1 MSATES
7 SSDVSNTMHELFE
20 VPTLLVQVVI
30 AIATG
35 GLIGLERERLPER
48 KYAGLRTLALLCGA
62 GPIVVY
68 VGGIDGSAAVLGLF
82 LGIYLGLTAAVALS
96 VVLIRYS
103 LDETDIGFTTSVTV
117 FLVGLLGVL
126 IGYER
131 YFESTSVV
139 IIAVLVLAERDRLHR
154 YVDSLSDQELLDTLK
169 LGALVFILYPIL
181 PSEPIDPYDA
191 VVLQDVLLFVIFVLL
206 IQFAAYLSMAQLGGS
221 RGLAVTGLLSGGANS
236 FAAAGVL
243 ARLANQSR
251 EAVTA
256 ASFALLLATLTMIL
270 RNVGIAVALAVPIL
284 WVVSVPAAVM
294 VGVTL
299 AAAGLVWWQGETH
312 EEFDIDLESPFSFR
326 AAAKFSVAYLAILLV
341 SVGGEEVA
349 GDVGLYAT
357 AFTGGLISSAAVS
370 VTAATVFNNGSV
382 AAEAAA
388 GMVVLGI
395 TASLTSK
402 IALVEWINDEMRY
415 NAAIPM
421 AVIGLA
427 GLAAFLLVVTTAV

>member
-1 MSATES
+1 
-7 SSDVSNTMHELFE
+7 MHELFE
-20 VPTLLVQVVI
+20 VPTLLVQVVV

-35 GLIGLERERLPER
+35 GLIGLERERLPAR

-62 GPIVVY
+62 GPVVVY
-68 VGGIDGSAAVLGLF
+68 VGQLDGSSAILGLF
-82 LGIYLGLTAAVALS
+82 LGIYLSLAAAVALS
-96 VVLIRYS
+96 VVLIRFS
-103 LDETDIGFTTSVTV
+103 LEEADIGFTTSVTV
-117 FLVGLLGVL
+117 FFVGLLGVL

-131 YFESTSVV
+131 YFESTSIL

-221 RGLAVTGLLSGGANS
+221 RGLAVTGLLAGGANS

-243 ARLANQSR
+243 ARLAKQSR

-270 RNVGIAVALAVPIL
+270 RNVGIAVALAYPIL
-284 WVVSVPAAVM
+284 WAVSAPAAVM
-294 VGVTL
+294 VAVTL
-299 AAAGLVWWQGETH
+299 AAAGLVWWNGETH
-312 EEFDIDLESPFSFR
+312 EEFDIDLDSPFSFR
-326 AAAKFSVAYLAILLV
+326 AAAKFSVAYIAILLV

-349 GDVGLYAT
+349 GDIGLYAT
-357 AFTGGLISSAAVS
+357 AFAGGLISSAAVS
-370 VTAATVFNNGSV
+370 VTAATVLSNGGV
-382 AAEAAA
+382 GAQAAA
-388 GMVVLGI
+388 GMVLLGI
-395 TASLTSK
+395 AASLTSK
-402 IALVEWINDEMRY
+402 IVLVEWVNDEMRSR
-415 NAAIPM
+415 AAAPM
-421 AVIGLA
+421 VLIGLA
-427 GLAAFLLVVTTAV
+427 GLGTFLVVVMAM

>member
-1 MSATES
+1 MTVREE
-7 SSDVSNTMHELFE
+7 DVSGHMHELFE
-20 VPTLLVQVVI
+20 VPTLLVQVVV

-35 GLIGLERERLPER
+35 GLIGLERERLPAR

-62 GPIVVY
+62 GPVVVY
-68 VGGIDGSAAVLGLF
+68 VGQLDGSSAILGLF
-82 LGIYLGLTAAVALS
+82 LGIYLSLAAAVALS
-96 VVLIRYS
+96 VVLIRFS
-103 LDETDIGFTTSVTV
+103 LEEADIGFTTSVTV

-131 YFESTSVV
+131 YFESTSIV

-221 RGLAVTGLLSGGANS
+221 RGLAVTGLLAGGANS

-243 ARLANQSR
+243 ARLAKQSR

-270 RNVGIAVALAVPIL
+270 RNVGIAVALAYPIL
-284 WVVSVPAAVM
+284 WTVSAPAAVM
-294 VGVTL
+294 VAVTL
-299 AAAGLVWWQGETH
+299 AAAGLVWWNGETH
-312 EEFDIDLESPFSFR
+312 EEFDIDLDSPFSFR
-326 AAAKFSVAYLAILLV
+326 AAAKFSVAYIAILLV

-349 GDVGLYAT
+349 GDIGLYAT
-357 AFTGGLISSAAVS
+357 AFAGGLISSAAVS
-370 VTAATVFNNGSV
+370 VTAATVLSNGGV
-382 AAEAAA
+382 GAQAAA
-388 GMVVLGI
+388 GMVLLGI
-395 TASLTSK
+395 AASLTSK
-402 IALVEWINDEMRY
+402 IVLVEWVNDEMRSR
-415 NAAIPM
+415 AAAPM
-421 AVIGLA
+421 VLIGLA
-427 GLAAFLLVVTTAV
+427 GLGTFLVVVMAM

>member
-1 MSATES
+1 MTVREE
-7 SSDVSNTMHELFE
+7 DVSGHMHELFE
-20 VPTLLVQVVI
+20 VPTLLVQVVV

-35 GLIGLERERLPER
+35 GLIGLERERLPAR

-62 GPIVVY
+62 GPVVVY
-68 VGGIDGSAAVLGLF
+68 VGQLDGSSAILGLF
-82 LGIYLGLTAAVALS
+82 LGIYLSLAAAVALS
-96 VVLIRYS
+96 VVLIRFS
-103 LDETDIGFTTSVTV
+103 LEEADIGFTTSVTV

-131 YFESTSVV
+131 YFESTSIV

-221 RGLAVTGLLSGGANS
+221 RGLAVTGLLAGGANS

-243 ARLANQSR
+243 ARLAKQSR

-270 RNVGIAVALAVPIL
+270 RNVGIAVALAYPIL
-284 WVVSVPAAVM
+284 WAVSAPAAVM
-294 VGVTL
+294 VAVTL
-299 AAAGLVWWQGETH
+299 TAAGLVWWNGETH
-312 EEFDIDLESPFSFR
+312 EEFDIDLDSPFSFR
-326 AAAKFSVAYLAILLV
+326 AAAKFSVAYIAILLV

-349 GDVGLYAT
+349 GDIGLYAT
-357 AFTGGLISSAAVS
+357 AFAGGLISSAAVS
-370 VTAATVFNNGSV
+370 VTAATVLSNGGV
-382 AAEAAA
+382 GAQAAA
-388 GMVVLGI
+388 GMVLLGI
-395 TASLTSK
+395 AASLTSK
-402 IALVEWINDEMRY
+402 IVLVEWINDEMRSR
-415 NAAIPM
+415 AAAPM
-421 AVIGLA
+421 VLIGLA
-427 GLAAFLLVVTTAV
+427 GLGTFLVVVTAV

>member
-1 MSATES
+1 
-7 SSDVSNTMHELFE
+7 MHELFE
-20 VPTLLVQVVI
+20 IPTLLVQVVV

-35 GLIGLERERLPER
+35 GLIGLERERLPAR

-62 GPIVVY
+62 GPVVVY
-68 VGGIDGSAAVLGLF
+68 VGQLDGSSAILGLF
-82 LGIYLGLTAAVALS
+82 LGIYLSLAAAVALS
-96 VVLIRYS
+96 VVLIRFS
-103 LDETDIGFTTSVTV
+103 LEEADIGFTTSVTV

-131 YFESTSVV
+131 YFESTSIL

-221 RGLAVTGLLSGGANS
+221 RGLAVTGLLAGGANS

-243 ARLANQSR
+243 ARLAKQSR

-270 RNVGIAVALAVPIL
+270 RNVGIAVALAYPIL
-284 WVVSVPAAVM
+284 WAVSGPAAVM
-294 VGVTL
+294 VAVTL
-299 AAAGLVWWQGETH
+299 TAAGLVWWNGETH
-312 EEFDIDLESPFSFR
+312 EEFDIDLDSPFSFR
-326 AAAKFSVAYLAILLV
+326 AAAKFSVAYIAILLV

-349 GDVGLYAT
+349 GNIGLYAT
-357 AFTGGLISSAAVS
+357 AFAGGLISSAAVS
-370 VTAATVFNNGSV
+370 VTAATVLSNGGV
-382 AAEAAA
+382 GAQAAA
-388 GMVVLGI
+388 GMVLLGI
-395 TASLTSK
+395 AASLTSK
-402 IALVEWINDEMRY
+402 IVLVEWINDEMRSR
-415 NAAIPM
+415 AAVPM
-421 AVIGLA
+421 VLIGLA
-427 GLAAFLLVVTTAV
+427 GLGTFLVVVTAM

>member
-1 MSATES
+1 MTVREE
-7 SSDVSNTMHELFE
+7 DVSGHMHELFE
-20 VPTLLVQVVI
+20 VPTLLVQVVV

-35 GLIGLERERLPER
+35 GLIGLERERLPAR

-62 GPIVVY
+62 GPVVVY
-68 VGGIDGSAAVLGLF
+68 VGQLDGSSAILGLF
-82 LGIYLGLTAAVALS
+82 LGIYLILAAAVALS
-96 VVLIRYS
+96 VVLIRFS
-103 LDETDIGFTTSVTV
+103 LEEADIGFTTSVTV

-131 YFESTSVV
+131 YFESTSIV

-221 RGLAVTGLLSGGANS
+221 RGLAVTGLLAGGANS

-243 ARLANQSR
+243 ARLAKQSR

-270 RNVGIAVALAVPIL
+270 RNVGIAVALAYPIL
-284 WVVSVPAAVM
+284 WTVSAPAAVM
-294 VGVTL
+294 VAVTL
-299 AAAGLVWWQGETH
+299 TAAGLVWWNGETH
-312 EEFDIDLESPFSFR
+312 EEFDIDLDSPFSFR
-326 AAAKFSVAYLAILLV
+326 AAAKFSVAYIAILLV

-349 GDVGLYAT
+349 GDIGLYAT
-357 AFTGGLISSAAVS
+357 AFAGGLISSAAVS
-370 VTAATVFNNGSV
+370 VTAATVLSNGGV
-382 AAEAAA
+382 GAQAAA
-388 GMVVLGI
+388 GMVLLGI
-395 TASLTSK
+395 AASLTSK
-402 IALVEWINDEMRY
+402 IVLVEWINDEMRSR
-415 NAAIPM
+415 AAVPM
-421 AVIGLA
+421 VLIGLA
-427 GLAAFLLVVTTAV
+427 GLGTFLVVVTVI

>member
-1 MSATES
+1 
-7 SSDVSNTMHELFE
+7 MHELFE
-20 VPTLLVQVVI
+20 VPTLLVQVVV

-35 GLIGLERERLPER
+35 GLIGLERERLPAR

-62 GPIVVY
+62 GPVVVY
-68 VGGIDGSAAVLGLF
+68 VGQLDGSSAILGLF
-82 LGIYLGLTAAVALS
+82 LGIYLSLAAAVALS
-96 VVLIRYS
+96 VVLIRFS
-103 LDETDIGFTTSVTV
+103 LEEADIGFTTSVTV

-131 YFESTSVV
+131 YFESTSIL

-221 RGLAVTGLLSGGANS
+221 RGLAVTGLLAGGANS

-243 ARLANQSR
+243 ARLAKQSR

-270 RNVGIAVALAVPIL
+270 RNVGIAVALAYPIL
-284 WVVSVPAAVM
+284 WTVSAPAAVM
-294 VGVTL
+294 VAVTL
-299 AAAGLVWWQGETH
+299 AAAGLVWWNGETH
-312 EEFDIDLESPFSFR
+312 EEFDIDLDSPFSFR
-326 AAAKFSVAYLAILLV
+326 AAAKFSVAYIAILLV

-349 GDVGLYAT
+349 GDIGLYAT
-357 AFTGGLISSAAVS
+357 AFAGGLISSAAVS
-370 VTAATVFNNGSV
+370 VTAATVLSNGGV
-382 AAEAAA
+382 GAQAAA
-388 GMVVLGI
+388 GMVLLGI
-395 TASLTSK
+395 AASLTSK
-402 IALVEWINDEMRY
+402 IVLVEWINDEMRSR
-415 NAAIPM
+415 AAAPM
-421 AVIGLA
+421 VLIGLA
-427 GLAAFLLVVTTAV
+427 GLGTFLVVVTAI

>member
-1 MSATES
+1 
-7 SSDVSNTMHELFE
+7 MHELFE
-20 VPTLLVQVVI
+20 VPTLLVQVVV

-35 GLIGLERERLPER
+35 GLIGLERERLPAR

-62 GPIVVY
+62 GPVVVY
-68 VGGIDGSAAVLGLF
+68 VGQLDGSSAILGLF
-82 LGIYLGLTAAVALS
+82 LGIYLSLAAAVALS
-96 VVLIRYS
+96 VVLIRFS
-103 LDETDIGFTTSVTV
+103 LEEADIGFTTSVTV

-131 YFESTSVV
+131 YFESTSIV
-139 IIAVLVLAERDRLHR
+139 IIAVLVLAERDRLHS

-221 RGLAVTGLLSGGANS
+221 RGLAVTGLLAGGANS

-243 ARLANQSR
+243 ARLAKQSR

-270 RNVGIAVALAVPIL
+270 RNVGIAVALAYPIL
-284 WVVSVPAAVM
+284 WTVSAPAAVM
-294 VGVTL
+294 VAVTL
-299 AAAGLVWWQGETH
+299 AAAGLVWWNGETH
-312 EEFDIDLESPFSFR
+312 EEFDIDLDSPFSFR
-326 AAAKFSVAYLAILLV
+326 AAAKFSVAYIAILLV

-349 GDVGLYAT
+349 GNIGLYAT
-357 AFTGGLISSAAVS
+357 AFAGGLISSAAVS
-370 VTAATVFNNGSV
+370 VTAATVLSNGGV
-382 AAEAAA
+382 GAQAAA
-388 GMVVLGI
+388 GMVLLGI
-395 TASLTSK
+395 AASLTSK
-402 IALVEWINDEMRY
+402 IVLVEWINDEMRSR
-415 NAAIPM
+415 AAAPM
-421 AVIGLA
+421 VLIGLA
-427 GLAAFLLVVTTAV
+427 GLGTFLVVVMAM

>member
-1 MSATES
+1 
-7 SSDVSNTMHELFE
+7 MHELFE
-20 VPTLLVQVVI
+20 VPTLLVQVVV

-35 GLIGLERERLPER
+35 GLIGLERERLPAR

-62 GPIVVY
+62 GPVVVY
-68 VGGIDGSAAVLGLF
+68 VGQLDGSSAILGLF
-82 LGIYLGLTAAVALS
+82 LGIYLSLAAAVALS
-96 VVLIRYS
+96 VVLIRFS
-103 LDETDIGFTTSVTV
+103 LEEADIGFTTSVTV

-131 YFESTSVV
+131 YFESTSIL

-221 RGLAVTGLLSGGANS
+221 RGLAVTGLLAGGANS

-243 ARLANQSR
+243 ARLAKQSR

-270 RNVGIAVALAVPIL
+270 RNVGIAVALAYPIL
-284 WVVSVPAAVM
+284 WTVSAPAAVM
-294 VGVTL
+294 VAVTL
-299 AAAGLVWWQGETH
+299 AAAGLVWWNGETH
-312 EEFDIDLESPFSFR
+312 EEFDIDLDSPFSFR
-326 AAAKFSVAYLAILLV
+326 AAAKFSVAYIAILLV

-349 GDVGLYAT
+349 GDIGLYAT
-357 AFTGGLISSAAVS
+357 AFAGGLISSAAVS
-370 VTAATVFNNGSV
+370 VTAATVLSNGGV
-382 AAEAAA
+382 GAQAAA
-388 GMVVLGI
+388 GMVLLGI
-395 TASLTSK
+395 AASLTSK
-402 IALVEWINDEMRY
+402 IVLVEWINDEMRSR
-415 NAAIPM
+415 AAAPM
-421 AVIGLA
+421 VLIGLA
-427 GLAAFLLVVTTAV
+427 GLGTFLVVVMAM

>member
-1 MSATES
+1 
-7 SSDVSNTMHELFE
+7 MHELFE
-20 VPTLLVQVVI
+20 VPTLLVQVVV

-35 GLIGLERERLPER
+35 GLIGLERERLPAR

-62 GPIVVY
+62 GPVVVY
-68 VGGIDGSAAVLGLF
+68 VGQLDGSSAILGLF
-82 LGIYLGLTAAVALS
+82 LGIYLGLAAAVALS
-96 VVLIRYS
+96 VVLIRFS
-103 LDETDIGFTTSVTV
+103 LEEADIGFTTSVTV

-131 YFESTSVV
+131 YFESTSIL

-221 RGLAVTGLLSGGANS
+221 RGLAVTGLLAGGANS

-243 ARLANQSR
+243 ARLAKQSR

-270 RNVGIAVALAVPIL
+270 RNVGIAVALAYPIL
-284 WVVSVPAAVM
+284 WTVSAPAAVM
-294 VGVTL
+294 VAVTL
-299 AAAGLVWWQGETH
+299 AAAGLVWWNGETH
-312 EEFDIDLESPFSFR
+312 EEFDIDLDSPFSFR
-326 AAAKFSVAYLAILLV
+326 AAAKFSVAYIAILLV

-349 GDVGLYAT
+349 GDIGLYAT
-357 AFTGGLISSAAVS
+357 AFAGGLISSAAVS
-370 VTAATVFNNGSV
+370 VTAATVLSNGGV
-382 AAEAAA
+382 GAQAAA
-388 GMVVLGI
+388 GMVLLGI
-395 TASLTSK
+395 AASLTSK
-402 IALVEWINDEMRY
+402 IVLVEWVNDEMRSR
-415 NAAIPM
+415 AAAPM
-421 AVIGLA
+421 VLIGLA
-427 GLAAFLLVVTTAV
+427 GLGTFLVVVMAM

>member
-1 MSATES
+1 
-7 SSDVSNTMHELFE
+7 MHELFE
-20 VPTLLVQVVI
+20 VPTLLVQVVV

-35 GLIGLERERLPER
+35 GLIGLERERLPAR

-62 GPIVVY
+62 GPVVVY
-68 VGGIDGSAAVLGLF
+68 VGQLDGSSAILGLF
-82 LGIYLGLTAAVALS
+82 LGIYLSLAAAVALS
-96 VVLIRYS
+96 VVLIRFS
-103 LDETDIGFTTSVTV
+103 LEEADIGFTTSVTV

-131 YFESTSVV
+131 YFESTSIV

-154 YVDSLSDQELLDTLK
+154 YVDSLSNQELLDTLK

-221 RGLAVTGLLSGGANS
+221 RGLAVTGLLAGGANS

-243 ARLANQSR
+243 ARLAKQSR

-270 RNVGIAVALAVPIL
+270 RNVGIAVALAYPIL
-284 WVVSVPAAVM
+284 WAVSAPAAVM
-294 VGVTL
+294 VAVTL
-299 AAAGLVWWQGETH
+299 IAAGLVWWNGETH
-312 EEFDIDLESPFSFR
+312 EEFDIDLDSPFSFR
-326 AAAKFSVAYLAILLV
+326 AAAKFSVAYIAILLV

-349 GDVGLYAT
+349 GNIGLYAT
-357 AFTGGLISSAAVS
+357 AFAGGLISSAAVS
-370 VTAATVFNNGSV
+370 VTAATVLSNGGV
-382 AAEAAA
+382 GAQAAA
-388 GMVVLGI
+388 GMVLLGI
-395 TASLTSK
+395 AASLTSK
-402 IALVEWINDEMRY
+402 IALVEWINDEMRSR
-415 NAAIPM
+415 AAVPM
-421 AVIGLA
+421 VLIGLA
-427 GLAAFLLVVTTAV
+427 GLGTFLVVVTAM

>member
-1 MSATES
+1 MTVREE
-7 SSDVSNTMHELFE
+7 DVSGHMHELFE
-20 VPTLLVQVVI
+20 VPTLLVQVVV

-35 GLIGLERERLPER
+35 GLIGLERERLPAR

-62 GPIVVY
+62 GPVVVY
-68 VGGIDGSAAVLGLF
+68 VGQLDGSSAILGLF
-82 LGIYLGLTAAVALS
+82 LGIYLGLAAAVALS
-96 VVLIRYS
+96 VVLIRFS
-103 LDETDIGFTTSVTV
+103 LEEADIGFTTSVTV

-131 YFESTSVV
+131 YFESTSIL

-221 RGLAVTGLLSGGANS
+221 RGLAVTGLLAGGANS

-243 ARLANQSR
+243 ARLAKQSR

-270 RNVGIAVALAVPIL
+270 RNVGIAVALAYPIL
-284 WVVSVPAAVM
+284 WTVSAPAAVM
-294 VGVTL
+294 VAVTL
-299 AAAGLVWWQGETH
+299 AAAGLVWWNGETH
-312 EEFDIDLESPFSFR
+312 EEFDIDLDSPFSFR
-326 AAAKFSVAYLAILLV
+326 AAAKFSVAYIAILLV

-349 GDVGLYAT
+349 GDIGLYAT
-357 AFTGGLISSAAVS
+357 AFAGGLISSAAVS
-370 VTAATVFNNGSV
+370 VTAATVLSNGGV
-382 AAEAAA
+382 GAQAAA
-388 GMVVLGI
+388 GMVLLGI
-395 TASLTSK
+395 AASLTSK
-402 IALVEWINDEMRY
+402 IVLVEWINDEMRSR
-415 NAAIPM
+415 AAAPM
-421 AVIGLA
+421 VLIGLA
-427 GLAAFLLVVTTAV
+427 GLGTFLVVVTVI

>member
-1 MSATES
+1 VSATES

-131 YFESTSVV
+131 YFESTSIV

>member
-1 MSATES
+1 
-7 SSDVSNTMHELFE
+7 MHELFE
-20 VPTLLVQVVI
+20 VPTLLVQVVV

-35 GLIGLERERLPER
+35 GLIGLERERLPAR

-62 GPIVVY
+62 GPVVVY
-68 VGGIDGSAAVLGLF
+68 VGQLDGSSAILGLF
-82 LGIYLGLTAAVALS
+82 LGIYISLAAAVALS
-96 VVLIRYS
+96 VVLIRFS
-103 LDETDIGFTTSVTV
+103 LEEADIGFTTSVTV

-131 YFESTSVV
+131 YFESTSIV

-154 YVDSLSDQELLDTLK
+154 YVDSLSNQELLDTLK

-221 RGLAVTGLLSGGANS
+221 RGLAVTGLLAGGANS

-243 ARLANQSR
+243 ARLAKQSR

-270 RNVGIAVALAVPIL
+270 RNVGIAVALAYPIL
-284 WVVSVPAAVM
+284 WAVSAPAAVM
-294 VGVTL
+294 VAVTL
-299 AAAGLVWWQGETH
+299 AAAGLVWWNGETH
-312 EEFDIDLESPFSFR
+312 EEFDIDLDSPFSFR
-326 AAAKFSVAYLAILLV
+326 AAAKFSVAYIAILLV

-349 GDVGLYAT
+349 GNIGLYAT
-357 AFTGGLISSAAVS
+357 AFAGGLISSAAVS
-370 VTAATVFNNGSV
+370 VTAATVLSNGGV
-382 AAEAAA
+382 GAQAAA
-388 GMVVLGI
+388 GMVLLGI
-395 TASLTSK
+395 AASLTSK
-402 IALVEWINDEMRY
+402 IVLVEWVNDEMRSR
-415 NAAIPM
+415 AAVPM
-421 AVIGLA
+421 VLIGLA
-427 GLAAFLLVVTTAV
+427 GLGTFLVVVTAM

>member
-1 MSATES
+1 MTVREE
-7 SSDVSNTMHELFE
+7 DVSGHMHELFE
-20 VPTLLVQVVI
+20 VPTLLVQVVV

-35 GLIGLERERLPER
+35 GLIGLERERLPAR

-62 GPIVVY
+62 GPVVVY
-68 VGGIDGSAAVLGLF
+68 VGQLDGSSAILGLF
-82 LGIYLGLTAAVALS
+82 LGIYLSLAAAVALS
-96 VVLIRYS
+96 VVLIRFS
-103 LDETDIGFTTSVTV
+103 LEEADIGFTTSVTV

-131 YFESTSVV
+131 YFESTSIV

-221 RGLAVTGLLSGGANS
+221 RGLAVTGLLAGGANS

-243 ARLANQSR
+243 ARLAKQSR

-270 RNVGIAVALAVPIL
+270 RNVGIAVALAYPIL
-284 WVVSVPAAVM
+284 WTVSAPAAVM
-294 VGVTL
+294 VAVTL
-299 AAAGLVWWQGETH
+299 AAAGLVWWNGETH
-312 EEFDIDLESPFSFR
+312 EEFDIDLDSPFSFR
-326 AAAKFSVAYLAILLV
+326 AAAKFSVAYIAILLV

-349 GDVGLYAT
+349 GDIGLYAT
-357 AFTGGLISSAAVS
+357 AFAGGLISSAAVS
-370 VTAATVFNNGSV
+370 VTAATVLSNGGV
-382 AAEAAA
+382 GAQAAA
-388 GMVVLGI
+388 GMVLLGI
-395 TASLTSK
+395 AASLTSK
-402 IALVEWINDEMRY
+402 IVLVEWINDEMRSR
-415 NAAIPM
+415 AAAPM
-421 AVIGLA
+421 VLIGLA
-427 GLAAFLLVVTTAV
+427 GLGTFLVVVTVI

>member
-1 MSATES
+1 MTVREE
-7 SSDVSNTMHELFE
+7 DVSGHMHELFE
-20 VPTLLVQVVI
+20 VPTLLVQVVV

-35 GLIGLERERLPER
+35 GLIGLERERLPAR

-62 GPIVVY
+62 GPVVVY
-68 VGGIDGSAAVLGLF
+68 VGQLDGSSAILGLF
-82 LGIYLGLTAAVALS
+82 LGIYLGLAAAVALS
-96 VVLIRYS
+96 VVLIRFS
-103 LDETDIGFTTSVTV
+103 LEEADIGFTTSVTV

-131 YFESTSVV
+131 YFESTSIL

-221 RGLAVTGLLSGGANS
+221 RGLAVTGLLAGGANS

-243 ARLANQSR
+243 ARLAKQSR

-270 RNVGIAVALAVPIL
+270 RNIGIAVALAYPIL
-284 WVVSVPAAVM
+284 WTVSAPAAVM
-294 VGVTL
+294 VAVTL
-299 AAAGLVWWQGETH
+299 AAAGLVWWNGETH
-312 EEFDIDLESPFSFR
+312 EEFDIDLDSPFSFR
-326 AAAKFSVAYLAILLV
+326 AAAKFSVAYIAILLV

-349 GDVGLYAT
+349 GDIGLYAT
-357 AFTGGLISSAAVS
+357 AFAGGLISSAAVS
-370 VTAATVFNNGSV
+370 VTAATVLSNGGV
-382 AAEAAA
+382 GAQAAA
-388 GMVVLGI
+388 GMVLLGI
-395 TASLTSK
+395 AASLTSK
-402 IALVEWINDEMRY
+402 IVLVEWVNDEMRSR
-415 NAAIPM
+415 AAAPM
-421 AVIGLA
+421 VLIGLA
-427 GLAAFLLVVTTAV
+427 GLGTFLVVVMAM

>member
-1 MSATES
+1 MTVREEN
-7 SSDVSNTMHELFE
+7 VSGHMHELFE
-20 VPTLLVQVVI
+20 VPTLLVQVVV

-35 GLIGLERERLPER
+35 GLIGLERERLPAR

-62 GPIVVY
+62 GPVVVY
-68 VGGIDGSAAVLGLF
+68 VGQLDGSSAILGLF
-82 LGIYLGLTAAVALS
+82 LGIYLSLAAAVALS
-96 VVLIRYS
+96 VVLIRFS
-103 LDETDIGFTTSVTV
+103 LEEADIGFTTSVTV

-131 YFESTSVV
+131 YFESTSIV

-221 RGLAVTGLLSGGANS
+221 RGLAVTGLLAGGANS

-243 ARLANQSR
+243 ARLAKQSR

-270 RNVGIAVALAVPIL
+270 RNVGIAVALAYPIL
-284 WVVSVPAAVM
+284 WTVSAPAAVM
-294 VGVTL
+294 VAVTL
-299 AAAGLVWWQGETH
+299 AAAGLVWWNGETH
-312 EEFDIDLESPFSFR
+312 EEFDIDLDSPFSFR
-326 AAAKFSVAYLAILLV
+326 AAAKFSVAYIAILLV

-349 GDVGLYAT
+349 GDIGLYAT
-357 AFTGGLISSAAVS
+357 AFAGGLISSAAVS
-370 VTAATVFNNGSV
+370 VTAATVLSNGGV
-382 AAEAAA
+382 GAQAAA
-388 GMVVLGI
+388 GMVLLGI
-395 TASLTSK
+395 AASLTSK
-402 IALVEWINDEMRY
+402 IVLVEWINDEMRSR
-415 NAAIPM
+415 AAAPM
-421 AVIGLA
+421 VLIGLA
-427 GLAAFLLVVTTAV
+427 GLGTFLVVVTAM

>member
-1 MSATES
+1 
-7 SSDVSNTMHELFE
+7 MHELFE

-82 LGIYLGLTAAVALS
+82 LGIYLGLAATVALS
-96 VVLIRYS
+96 VVLIRFS
-103 LDETDIGFTTSVTV
+103 LEEADIGFTTSVTV

-131 YFESTSVV
+131 YFESTSIV

>member
-1 MSATES
+1 MTVREE
-7 SSDVSNTMHELFE
+7 DVSGHMHELFE
-20 VPTLLVQVVI
+20 VPTLLVQVVV

-35 GLIGLERERLPER
+35 GLIGLERERLPAR

-62 GPIVVY
+62 GPVVVY
-68 VGGIDGSAAVLGLF
+68 VGQLDGSSAILGLF
-82 LGIYLGLTAAVALS
+82 LGIYLSLAAAVALS
-96 VVLIRYS
+96 VVLIRFS
-103 LDETDIGFTTSVTV
+103 LEEADIGFTTSVTV

-131 YFESTSVV
+131 YFESTSIV

-221 RGLAVTGLLSGGANS
+221 RGLAVTGLLAGGANS

-243 ARLANQSR
+243 ARLAKQSR

-270 RNVGIAVALAVPIL
+270 RNVGIAVALAYPIL
-284 WVVSVPAAVM
+284 WAVSAPAAVM
-294 VGVTL
+294 VAVTL
-299 AAAGLVWWQGETH
+299 AAAGLVWWNGETH
-312 EEFDIDLESPFSFR
+312 EEFDIDLDSPFSFR
-326 AAAKFSVAYLAILLV
+326 AAAKFSVAYIAILLV

-349 GDVGLYAT
+349 GDIGLYAT
-357 AFTGGLISSAAVS
+357 AFAGGLISSAAVS
-370 VTAATVFNNGSV
+370 VTAATVLSNGGV
-382 AAEAAA
+382 GAQAAA
-388 GMVVLGI
+388 GMVLLGI
-395 TASLTSK
+395 AASLTSK
-402 IALVEWINDEMRY
+402 IVLVEWINDEMRSR
-415 NAAIPM
+415 AAVPM
-421 AVIGLA
+421 VLIGLA
-427 GLAAFLLVVTTAV
+427 GLGTFLVVVMAI

>member
-1 MSATES
+1 
-7 SSDVSNTMHELFE
+7 MHELFE
-20 VPTLLVQVVI
+20 VPTLLVQVVV

-35 GLIGLERERLPER
+35 GLIGLERERLPAR

-62 GPIVVY
+62 GPVVVY
-68 VGGIDGSAAVLGLF
+68 VGQLDGSSAILGLF
-82 LGIYLGLTAAVALS
+82 LGIYLSLAAAVALS
-96 VVLIRYS
+96 VVLIRFS
-103 LDETDIGFTTSVTV
+103 LEEADIGFTTSVTV

-131 YFESTSVV
+131 YFESTSIV

-221 RGLAVTGLLSGGANS
+221 RGLAVTGLLAGGANS

-243 ARLANQSR
+243 ARLAKQSR

-270 RNVGIAVALAVPIL
+270 RNVGIAVALAYPIL
-284 WVVSVPAAVM
+284 WTVSVPAAVM
-294 VGVTL
+294 VAVTL
-299 AAAGLVWWQGETH
+299 AAAGLVWWNGETH
-312 EEFDIDLESPFSFR
+312 EEFDIDLDSPFSFR
-326 AAAKFSVAYLAILLV
+326 AAAKFSVAYIAILLV

-349 GDVGLYAT
+349 GDIGLYAT
-357 AFTGGLISSAAVS
+357 AFAGGLISSAAVS
-370 VTAATVFNNGSV
+370 VTAATVLSNGGV
-382 AAEAAA
+382 GAQAAA
-388 GMVVLGI
+388 GMVLLGI
-395 TASLTSK
+395 AASLTSK
-402 IALVEWINDEMRY
+402 I
-415 NAAIPM
+415 
-421 AVIGLA
+421 
-427 GLAAFLLVVTTAV
+427 

>member
-1 MSATES
+1 
-7 SSDVSNTMHELFE
+7 MHELFE
-20 VPTLLVQVVI
+20 VPTLLVQVVV

-35 GLIGLERERLPER
+35 GLIGLERERLPAR

-62 GPIVVY
+62 GPVVVY
-68 VGGIDGSAAVLGLF
+68 VGQLDGSSAILGLF
-82 LGIYLGLTAAVALS
+82 LGIYLSLAAAVALS
-96 VVLIRYS
+96 VVLIRFS
-103 LDETDIGFTTSVTV
+103 LEEADIGFTTSVTV

-131 YFESTSVV
+131 YFESTSIV

-221 RGLAVTGLLSGGANS
+221 RGLAVTGLLAGGANS

-243 ARLANQSR
+243 ARLAKQSR

-270 RNVGIAVALAVPIL
+270 RNVGIAVALAYPIL
-284 WVVSVPAAVM
+284 WAVSAPAAVM
-294 VGVTL
+294 VAVTL
-299 AAAGLVWWQGETH
+299 AAAGLVWWNGETH
-312 EEFDIDLESPFSFR
+312 EEFDIDLDSPFSFR
-326 AAAKFSVAYLAILLV
+326 AAAKFSVAYIAILLV

-349 GDVGLYAT
+349 GNIGLYAT
-357 AFTGGLISSAAVS
+357 AFAGGLISSAAVS
-370 VTAATVFNNGSV
+370 VTAATVLSNGGV
-382 AAEAAA
+382 GAQAAA
-388 GMVVLGI
+388 GMVLLGI
-395 TASLTSK
+395 AASLTSK
-402 IALVEWINDEMRY
+402 IVLVEWINDEMRSR
-415 NAAIPM
+415 AAVPM
-421 AVIGLA
+421 VLIGLA
-427 GLAAFLLVVTTAV
+427 GLGTFLVVLTAV

>member
-82 LGIYLGLTAAVALS
+82 LGMYLGLTAAVALS

-370 VTAATVFNNGSV
+370 VTAATVFNNGSI

>member
-1 MSATES
+1 MTVREE
-7 SSDVSNTMHELFE
+7 DVSGHMHELFE
-20 VPTLLVQVVI
+20 VPTLLVQVVV

-35 GLIGLERERLPER
+35 GLIGLERERLPAR

-62 GPIVVY
+62 GPVVVY
-68 VGGIDGSAAVLGLF
+68 VGQLDGSSAILGLF
-82 LGIYLGLTAAVALS
+82 LGIYLSLAAAVALS
-96 VVLIRYS
+96 VVLIRFS
-103 LDETDIGFTTSVTV
+103 LEEADIGFTTSVTV

-131 YFESTSVV
+131 YFESTSIV

-221 RGLAVTGLLSGGANS
+221 RGLAVTGLLAGGANS

-243 ARLANQSR
+243 ARLAKQSR

-270 RNVGIAVALAVPIL
+270 RNVGIAVALAYPIL
-284 WVVSVPAAVM
+284 WAVSAPAAVM
-294 VGVTL
+294 VAVTL
-299 AAAGLVWWQGETH
+299 AAAGLVWWNGETH
-312 EEFDIDLESPFSFR
+312 EELDIDLDSPFSFR
-326 AAAKFSVAYLAILLV
+326 AAAKFSVAYIAILLV

-349 GDVGLYAT
+349 GDIGLYAT
-357 AFTGGLISSAAVS
+357 AFAGGLISSAAVS
-370 VTAATVFNNGSV
+370 VTAATVLSNGGV
-382 AAEAAA
+382 GAQAAA
-388 GMVVLGI
+388 GMVLLGI
-395 TASLTSK
+395 AASLTSK
-402 IALVEWINDEMRY
+402 IALVEWINDEMRSR
-415 NAAIPM
+415 AAAPM
-421 AVIGLA
+421 VLIGLA
-427 GLAAFLLVVTTAV
+427 GLGTFLVVLTAI

>member
-1 MSATES
+1 MTVREE
-7 SSDVSNTMHELFE
+7 DVSGHMHELFE
-20 VPTLLVQVVI
+20 VPTLLVQVVV

-35 GLIGLERERLPER
+35 GLIGLERERLPAR

-62 GPIVVY
+62 GPVVVY
-68 VGGIDGSAAVLGLF
+68 VGQLDGSSAILGLF
-82 LGIYLGLTAAVALS
+82 LGIYLSLAAAVALS
-96 VVLIRYS
+96 VVLIRFS
-103 LDETDIGFTTSVTV
+103 LEEADIGFTTSVTV

-131 YFESTSVV
+131 YFESTSIV

-221 RGLAVTGLLSGGANS
+221 RGLAVTGLLAGGANS

-243 ARLANQSR
+243 ARLAKQSR

-270 RNVGIAVALAVPIL
+270 RNVGIAVALAYPIL
-284 WVVSVPAAVM
+284 WTVSAPAAVM
-294 VGVTL
+294 VAVTL
-299 AAAGLVWWQGETH
+299 TAAGLVWWNGETH
-312 EEFDIDLESPFSFR
+312 EEFDIDLDSPFSFR
-326 AAAKFSVAYLAILLV
+326 AAAKFSVAYIAILLV

-349 GDVGLYAT
+349 GDIGLYAT
-357 AFTGGLISSAAVS
+357 AFAGGLISSAAVS
-370 VTAATVFNNGSV
+370 VTAATVLSNGGV
-382 AAEAAA
+382 GAQAAA
-388 GMVVLGI
+388 GMVLLGI
-395 TASLTSK
+395 AASLTSK
-402 IALVEWINDEMRY
+402 IVLVEWINDEMRSR
-415 NAAIPM
+415 AAVPM
-421 AVIGLA
+421 VLIGLA
-427 GLAAFLLVVTTAV
+427 GLGTFLVVVMAM

>member
-1 MSATES
+1 MTVREEN
-7 SSDVSNTMHELFE
+7 VSGHMHELFE
-20 VPTLLVQVVI
+20 VPTLLVQVVV

-35 GLIGLERERLPER
+35 GLIGLERERLPAR

-62 GPIVVY
+62 GPVVVY
-68 VGGIDGSAAVLGLF
+68 VGQLDGSSAILGLF
-82 LGIYLGLTAAVALS
+82 LGIYLSLAAAVALS
-96 VVLIRYS
+96 VVLIRFS
-103 LDETDIGFTTSVTV
+103 LEEADIGFTTSVTV

-131 YFESTSVV
+131 YFESTSIV

-221 RGLAVTGLLSGGANS
+221 RGLAVTGLLAGGANS

-243 ARLANQSR
+243 ARLAKQSR

-270 RNVGIAVALAVPIL
+270 RNVGIAVALAYPIL
-284 WVVSVPAAVM
+284 WTVSAPAAVM
-294 VGVTL
+294 VAVTL
-299 AAAGLVWWQGETH
+299 AAAGLVWWNGETH
-312 EEFDIDLESPFSFR
+312 EEFDIDLDSPFSFR
-326 AAAKFSVAYLAILLV
+326 AAAKFSVAYIAILLV

-349 GDVGLYAT
+349 GDIGLYAT
-357 AFTGGLISSAAVS
+357 AFAGGLISSAAVS
-370 VTAATVFNNGSV
+370 VTAATVLSNGGV
-382 AAEAAA
+382 GAQAAA
-388 GMVVLGI
+388 GMVLLGI
-395 TASLTSK
+395 AASLTSK
-402 IALVEWINDEMRY
+402 IVLVEWVNDEMRSR
-415 NAAIPM
+415 AAAPM
-421 AVIGLA
+421 VLIGLA
-427 GLAAFLLVVTTAV
+427 GLGTFLVVVMAM

>member
-1 MSATES
+1 
-7 SSDVSNTMHELFE
+7 MHELFE
-20 VPTLLVQVVI
+20 VPTLLVQVVV

-35 GLIGLERERLPER
+35 GLIGLERERLPAR

-62 GPIVVY
+62 GPVVVY
-68 VGGIDGSAAVLGLF
+68 VGQLDGSSAILGLF
-82 LGIYLGLTAAVALS
+82 LGIYLSLAAAVALS
-96 VVLIRYS
+96 VVLIRFS
-103 LDETDIGFTTSVTV
+103 LEEADIGFTTSVTV
-117 FLVGLLGVL
+117 FFVGLLGVL

-131 YFESTSVV
+131 YFESTSIL

-221 RGLAVTGLLSGGANS
+221 RGLAVTGLLAGGANS

-243 ARLANQSR
+243 ARLAKQSR

-270 RNVGIAVALAVPIL
+270 RNVGIAVALAYPIL
-284 WVVSVPAAVM
+284 WTVSAPAAVM
-294 VGVTL
+294 VAVTL
-299 AAAGLVWWQGETH
+299 AAAGLVWWNGETH
-312 EEFDIDLESPFSFR
+312 EEFDIDLDSPFSFR
-326 AAAKFSVAYLAILLV
+326 AAAKFSVAYIAILLV

-349 GDVGLYAT
+349 GDIGLYAT
-357 AFTGGLISSAAVS
+357 AFAGGLISSAAVS
-370 VTAATVFNNGSV
+370 VTAATVLSNGGV
-382 AAEAAA
+382 GAQAAA
-388 GMVVLGI
+388 GMVLLGI
-395 TASLTSK
+395 AASLTSK
-402 IALVEWINDEMRY
+402 IVLVEWINDEMRSR
-415 NAAIPM
+415 AAAPM
-421 AVIGLA
+421 VLIGLA
-427 GLAAFLLVVTTAV
+427 GLGTFLVVVMAM

>member
-1 MSATES
+1 MTVREE
-7 SSDVSNTMHELFE
+7 DVSGHMHELFE
-20 VPTLLVQVVI
+20 VPTLLVQVVV

-35 GLIGLERERLPER
+35 GLIGLERERLPAR

-62 GPIVVY
+62 GPVVVY
-68 VGGIDGSAAVLGLF
+68 VGQLDGSSAILGLF
-82 LGIYLGLTAAVALS
+82 LGIYLVLAAAVALS
-96 VVLIRYS
+96 VVLIRFS
-103 LDETDIGFTTSVTV
+103 LEEADIGFTTSVTV

-131 YFESTSVV
+131 YFESTSIV

-221 RGLAVTGLLSGGANS
+221 RGLAVTGLLAGGANS

-243 ARLANQSR
+243 ARLAKQSR

-270 RNVGIAVALAVPIL
+270 RNVGIAVALAYPIL
-284 WVVSVPAAVM
+284 WTVSAPAAVM
-294 VGVTL
+294 VAVTL
-299 AAAGLVWWQGETH
+299 AAAGLVWWNGETH
-312 EEFDIDLESPFSFR
+312 EEFDIDLDSPFSFR
-326 AAAKFSVAYLAILLV
+326 AAAKFSVAYIAILLV

-349 GDVGLYAT
+349 GDIGLYAT
-357 AFTGGLISSAAVS
+357 AFAGGLISSAAVS
-370 VTAATVFNNGSV
+370 VTAATVLSNGGV
-382 AAEAAA
+382 GAQAAA
-388 GMVVLGI
+388 GMVLLGI
-395 TASLTSK
+395 AASLTSK
-402 IALVEWINDEMRY
+402 IVLVEWVNDEMRSR
-415 NAAIPM
+415 AAAPM
-421 AVIGLA
+421 VLIGLA
-427 GLAAFLLVVTTAV
+427 GLGTFLVVVMAM

>member
-1 MSATES
+1 
-7 SSDVSNTMHELFE
+7 MHELFE
-20 VPTLLVQVVI
+20 VPTLLVQVVV

-35 GLIGLERERLPER
+35 GLIGLERERLPAR

-62 GPIVVY
+62 GPVVVY
-68 VGGIDGSAAVLGLF
+68 VGQLDGSSAILGLF
-82 LGIYLGLTAAVALS
+82 LGIYLSLAAAVALS
-96 VVLIRYS
+96 VVLIRFS
-103 LDETDIGFTTSVTV
+103 LEEADIGFTTSVTV
-117 FLVGLLGVL
+117 FFVGLLGVL

-131 YFESTSVV
+131 YFESTSIL

-221 RGLAVTGLLSGGANS
+221 RGLAVTGLLAGGANS

-243 ARLANQSR
+243 ARLAKQSR

-270 RNVGIAVALAVPIL
+270 RNVGIAVALAYPIL
-284 WVVSVPAAVM
+284 WAVSAPAAVM
-294 VGVTL
+294 VAVTL
-299 AAAGLVWWQGETH
+299 TAAGLVWWNGETH
-312 EEFDIDLESPFSFR
+312 EEFDIDLDSPFSFR
-326 AAAKFSVAYLAILLV
+326 AAAKFSVAYIAILLV

-349 GDVGLYAT
+349 GDIGLYAT
-357 AFTGGLISSAAVS
+357 AFAGGLISSAAVS
-370 VTAATVFNNGSV
+370 VTAATVLSNGGV
-382 AAEAAA
+382 GAQAAA
-388 GMVVLGI
+388 GMVLLGI
-395 TASLTSK
+395 AASLTSK
-402 IALVEWINDEMRY
+402 IVLVEWVNDEMRSWV
-415 NAAIPM
+415 AAPM
-421 AVIGLA
+421 VLIGLA
-427 GLAAFLLVVTTAV
+427 GLGTFLVVVMAM

>member
-1 MSATES
+1 
-7 SSDVSNTMHELFE
+7 MHELFE
-20 VPTLLVQVVI
+20 IPTLLVQVVV

-35 GLIGLERERLPER
+35 GLIGLERERLPAR

-62 GPIVVY
+62 GPVVVY
-68 VGGIDGSAAVLGLF
+68 VGQLDGSSAILGLF
-82 LGIYLGLTAAVALS
+82 LGIYLSLAAAVALS
-96 VVLIRYS
+96 VVLIRFS
-103 LDETDIGFTTSVTV
+103 LEEADIGFTTSVTV

-131 YFESTSVV
+131 YFESTSIL

-221 RGLAVTGLLSGGANS
+221 RGLAVTGLLAGGANS

-243 ARLANQSR
+243 ARLAKQSR

-270 RNVGIAVALAVPIL
+270 RNVGIAVALAYPIL
-284 WVVSVPAAVM
+284 WTVSAPAAVM
-294 VGVTL
+294 VAVTL
-299 AAAGLVWWQGETH
+299 AAAGLVWWNGETH
-312 EEFDIDLESPFSFR
+312 EEFDIDLDSPFSFR
-326 AAAKFSVAYLAILLV
+326 AAAKFSVAYIAILLV

-349 GDVGLYAT
+349 GNIGLYAT
-357 AFTGGLISSAAVS
+357 AFAGGLISSAAVS
-370 VTAATVFNNGSV
+370 VTAATVLSNGGV
-382 AAEAAA
+382 GAQAAA
-388 GMVVLGI
+388 GMVLLGI
-395 TASLTSK
+395 AASLTSK
-402 IALVEWINDEMRY
+402 IALVEWINDEMRSR
-415 NAAIPM
+415 AAVPM
-421 AVIGLA
+421 VLIGLA
-427 GLAAFLLVVTTAV
+427 GLGTFLVVVTAV